1 MVPLIAEARKSFR
14 KVVYVEIPDCS
25 SLMAELVLL
34 VAGSGQPTGTL
45 RLSDEY
51 NLLHALLT
59 AITFHAVK
67 K

>member
-34 VAGSGQPTGTL
+34 VAGSGQPTL
-45 RLSDEY
+45 RLSYEY